1 VNEKIKYIKDLFFK
15 DHYDV
20 LINGIHIH
28 NPKSKNIEALSWYRS
43 GKVLFHCYYNRK
55 TLLFNGPYNSW
66 DIFGRPLIEAEYI
79 NGKAI
84 KMKKYQYTDTF
95 D

>member
-1 VNEKIKYIKDLFFK
+1 MNEKIKYIKDLFLK
-15 DHYDV
+15 DFYDV
-20 LINGIHIH
+20 LVNGIHIH
-28 NPKSKNIEALSWYRS
+28 NSKSKNMEALTWYRN
-43 GKVLFHCYYNRK
+43 GELLFRCHYNKK

-79 NGKAI
+79 NGKAVR
-84 KMKKYQYTDTF
+84 MKKYHYPNTF